1 MLTKRRYYVPGIFP
15 SVANEDLHDTPP
27 FWVLGEEFRDDK
39 LNGRGLLILYR
50 ADLVA
55 QEDHRS
61 GTDAAATQAGR
72 HNGMNTETAPITKVG
87 PDPDLISRVATPT
100 QRNNFR
106 RYNRPRS
113 RRSATAPKAAQS

>member
-72 HNGMNTETAPITKVG
+72 HNGMNTETAPI
-87 PDPDLISRVATPT
+87 ATPT
-100 QRNNFR
+100 KRKNFR
-106 RYNRPRS
+106 HYNRPRS
-113 RRSATAPKAAQS
+113 RRSA